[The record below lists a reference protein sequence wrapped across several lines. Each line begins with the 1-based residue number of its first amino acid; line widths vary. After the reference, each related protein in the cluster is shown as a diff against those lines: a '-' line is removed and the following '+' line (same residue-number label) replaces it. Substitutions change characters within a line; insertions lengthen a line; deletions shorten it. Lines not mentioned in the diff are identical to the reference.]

1 MRKEASGPDK
11 DDLLKDGLLHG
22 LEPYHIRVLC
32 DDPWNGG
39 RGFQGDPGDLTLD
52 QMFMR
57 LTDRKVLKAKSDKK
71 GVKTAPLNLIGNT
84 SEDGTIQG
92 RAKDGEKIQGR
103 IGGKSVAR
111 QLMEVEAKKEQ
122 RAKQKQ
128 RRRRRKGG

>member
-1 MRKEASGPDK
+1 MNPY
-11 DDLLKDGLLHG
+11 LL
-22 LEPYHIRVLC
+22 RVLV

-39 RGFQGDPGDLTLD
+39 YGFQGDLGALTLD
-52 QMFMR
+52 QVFMR
-57 LTDRKVLKAKSDKK
+57 LADRKILEAKSDHRGR
-71 GVKTAPLNLIGNT
+71 GVKTAPLNVIGNAA
-84 SEDGTIQG
+84 EDGTIQG